1 MSSAK
6 IIWTK
11 VDEAP
16 ALATYSLLPIVQSYA
31 TGTGVDFDTQD
42 ISLAGRIIATFPDR
56 LREDQQIPDEL
67 TWLGELARTPV
78 ANIIK
83 LPNISASIPQ
93 LQAAITEL
101 QDQGYDIPI
110 YTVEPKGDA
119 EQALQRRFATV
130 LGSAVNP
137 VLREGNSDRR
147 PAAAVKAFARKQPHR
162 MMKAWPASGSQTGVA
177 HMHEKDFY
185 GSETSTTVE
194 EAGDVRI
201 EFVPTAGATTVLK
214 QAVSLR
220 AGAAGG
226 RDAVLVG
233 SDPPGRGYDLRHR
246 QRPA

>member
-1 MSSAK
+1 MHA
-6 IIWTK
+6 
-11 VDEAP
+11 
-16 ALATYSLLPIVQSYA
+16 YA
-31 TGTGVDFDTQD
+31 TGTGVEFDTHD

-93 LQAAITEL
+93 LQAAFTEL

-185 GSETSTTVE
+185 GSETSTTVK

-201 EFVPTAGATTVLK
+201 EFVPTAGGSAPKRGLQRHHRRHVRRPEERSSGGTRAIRYYMALLK
-214 QAVSLR
+214 FMWVRNWLKGLQEA
-220 AGAAGG
+220 
-226 RDAVLVG
+226 
-233 SDPPGRGYDLRHR
+233 
-246 QRPA
+246 Q